1 VNGGA
6 RTLIVREAD
15 AYHPFSV
22 PGRAMIQPLQQ
33 MASTETTRMALM
45 IRDWVESNT
54 ARRTADR
61 E

>member
-1 VNGGA
+1 VSGGA
-6 RTLIVREAD
+6 RVPIAGDAD
-15 AYHPFSV
+15 AYRPLSV
-22 PGRAMIQPLQQ
+22 PGRTMIQPLQQ